1 MGGSGGASSVAVTR
15 PLRDLLVAGAKFL
28 AGRQFPHVRGFSE
41 ITATPGFTLAWRA
54 VRIDII
60 VTELDR
66 GLRRQALIFR
76 G

>member
-1 MGGSGGASSVAVTR
+1 MGRSGGASSVAITR
-15 PLRDLLVAGAKFL
+15 PLRDLFAAGAKFL
-28 AGRQFPHVRGFSE
+28 ADRQFPHVRGFSE
-41 ITATPGFTLAWRA
+41 ITATPGLTLARRA
-54 VRIDII
+54 TRIDII

>member
-1 MGGSGGASSVAVTR
+1 M
-15 PLRDLLVAGAKFL
+15 AGARFL

-41 ITATPGFTLAWRA
+41 ITATPGLTLARRA
-54 VRIDII
+54 TRIDII
-60 VTELDR
+60 VTELVR

>member
-1 MGGSGGASSVAVTR
+1 M
-15 PLRDLLVAGAKFL
+15 AGAKFL
-28 AGRQFPHVRGFSE
+28 ADRQFPHVRGFSE

-54 VRIDII
+54 TRIDII